1 MPQYTR
7 SVDLQEMSPLAR
19 LGAILIL
26 VGAFALAFVFFTAF
40 LALAGLAALAAPVVL
55 WWQKR
60 KLKKEG
66 PKIVD
71 AEFELIDDQSKN

>member
-1 MPQYTR
+1 
-7 SVDLQEMSPLAR
+7 MSPLAR

-26 VGAFALAFVFFTAF
+26 VGAIALAFVFFTVF
-40 LALAGLAALAAPVVL
+40 LALAGLAALAAPIVL

-60 KLKKEG
+60 KLGKKG

-71 AEFELIDDQSKN
+71 AEFEPIEDAPKE

>member
-1 MPQYTR
+1 
-7 SVDLQEMSPLAR
+7 MSLLAR

-26 VGAFALAFVFFTAF
+26 VGVIALAFVFFTAF
-40 LALAGLAALAAPVVL
+40 LAVAGLAALAAPIVL

-60 KLKKEG
+60 RLRKEG

-71 AEFELIDDQSKN
+71 AEFELLEDQ